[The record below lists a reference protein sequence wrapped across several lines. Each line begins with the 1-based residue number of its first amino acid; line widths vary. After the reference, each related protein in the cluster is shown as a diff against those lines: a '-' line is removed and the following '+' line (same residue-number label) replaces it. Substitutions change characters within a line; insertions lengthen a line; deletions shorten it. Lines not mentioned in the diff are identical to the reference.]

1 MSSISRSD
9 NINIIPQCR
18 LSVNSLS
25 PTPKTKEYLQDCY
38 GVSWDKK
45 DDKNKDKQRESI
57 SMSPPS
63 INTAKIINSFIGAK
77 VFKQSISETD
87 CLNTLSKNNY

>member
-1 MSSISRSD
+1 MSSLSRSD

-38 GVSWDKK
+38 GVSWDK
-45 DDKNKDKQRESI
+45 NKDIQRGSI
-57 SMSPPS
+57 SISSMTPPS
-63 INTAKIINSFIGAK
+63 INTAKLINSFIGTK

-87 CLNTLSKNNY
+87 CLNTLSKK